1 MYVLRHFK
9 VKTRPHTKMEFAK
22 IREFILGAYHD
33 LPNVL
38 VTGSLLIGALTGYMP
53 LLWLSLGLLA
63 FDLPITYGLQVIIK
77 KIMGESDVFT
87 VRSATQCTSSSFAP
101 SMANGGGTAL
111 IDFTAPTFWMTA
123 SIFFAV
129 FTGYNAVRILFKAS
143 AEGAT
148 QQQIN
153 MRRAYCFAVL
163 LISIIF
169 GFIAGSRVLSGCETL
184 AGGAVGAVVGGG
196 LAIAYWH
203 ILDVCGSGL
212 VPDILQ
218 IVANSAPAT
227 SGPVTPVIC
236 KKPATYGNAI

>member
-1 MYVLRHFK
+1 
-9 VKTRPHTKMEFAK
+9 MEFAK

-38 VTGSLLIGALTGYMP
+38 VTGSLLIGALSGYMP

-63 FDLPITYGLQVIIK
+63 LDLPITYLLQVI
-77 KIMGESDVFT
+77 MGYFFT
-87 VRSATQCTSSSFAP
+87 DNPYLSVRSELCGPRYYDVASGQTP
-101 SMANGGGTAL
+101 I
-111 IDFTAPTFWMTA
+111 IDFMAPTFWMSA
-123 SIFFAV
+123 SVFFAV
-129 FTGYNAVRILFKAS
+129 FTGYNALRILFKTS
-143 AEGAT
+143 SKGAT

-163 LISIIF
+163 LVAIIF
-169 GFIAGSRVLSGCETL
+169 FFIAGSRVLSGCETL
-184 AGGAVGAVVGGG
+184 AGGAIGAFVGGS
-196 LAIAYWH
+196 LAVIYWH

-218 IVANSAPAT
+218 IVANSAPSS

-236 KKPATYGNAI
+236 TKPATYENAF